1 MIVIKIGIVL
11 LNILYCFFKLC
22 PQQKKVSMISR
33 QGNLPSVEFQMIEK
47 KIKEQNSDIS
57 VVLLCKTLD
66 GGVNSA
72 IKGKVS
78 YALHMI
84 TQMYHLATSK
94 VVILDSYC
102 ILASVLKHKKSLC
115 IIQMWH
121 SMGTMKKFG
130 YTALDTMEGTSSRL
144 AHTMKMHQNYDYV
157 FASAD
162 AYKDHLAKGFNCDI
176 EKIITMPL
184 PRLDLLKDEAYAE
197 EIKQKIYKKYPMLR
211 EKKTIVYCP
220 TFRKEEENFS
230 RAVYELV
237 KLVDKEKYNIV
248 VKLHPL
254 SKIVLDEF
262 VISADE
268 FSSFDMIFV
277 ADYFIS
283 DYSCIVYEAAVRD
296 VPLYF
301 YNFDMDLYA
310 EDRGLA
316 IDYEKELPGVIS
328 KNAREIIE
336 AISEE
341 EYDMEELRR
350 FTHKYVEPTE
360 HATEDIVK
368 FVLKFTGR

>member
-11 LNILYCFFKLC
+11 LNILYWFFKIC
-22 PQQKKVSMISR
+22 PQQKKISMISR
-33 QGNLPSVEFQMIEK
+33 QSNLPSVEFQMIEK
-47 KIKEQNSDIS
+47 EIKEQNSDIS

-66 GGVNSA
+66 GGVNST
-72 IKGKVS
+72 ISGKIS
-78 YALHMI
+78 YGFHMI

-102 ILASVLKHKKSLC
+102 ILASVLKHKKNLC

-130 YTALDTMEGTSSRL
+130 YTALDTLEGTSSRL
-144 AHTMKMHQNYDYV
+144 AHTMKMHQNYNYV
-157 FASAD
+157 FASAE

-184 PRLDLLKDEAYAE
+184 PRLDLLKDEAYE
-197 EIKQKIYKKYPMLR
+197 EQTREEIYKKYPMLK

-220 TFRKEEENFS
+220 TFRKEEEDFA

-237 KLVDKEKYNIV
+237 KAVDKERYNVV

-254 SKIVLDEF
+254 SKIVLDES
-262 VISADE
+262 VTSAEE

-296 VPLYF
+296 IPLYF
-301 YNFDMDLYA
+301 YNFDMDLYTG
-310 EDRGLA
+310 DRGLA

-328 KNAREIIE
+328 KDAKEIIK
-336 AISEE
+336 AISEGT
-341 EYDMEELRR
+341 YDMEELRR

-360 HATEDIVK
+360 HATKDIVK